1 MSRPA
6 GEPGVLAAGAR
17 SIGAAAAALRDV
29 RGRLGGVTSFVVV
42 AGAWRGPASEAF
54 LIDGA
59 GLQTGLDRAAEALG
73 QVAGAVAELAARLEH
88 AQAAWDRAQR
98 LAASAGAELDPHG
111 GVLLPGGTIEPA
123 AMAAAGQAVRQ
134 AAAANHEAAAARRT
148 LAAHLDRV
156 AGGPGGAAARGRDG
170 HGGRARRVA
179 ARALEMGAEVV
190 TATHHLAAG
199 AEARVR
205 AAGQLAAAADDPA
218 VRSAA
223 SRVADTAGRS
233 LLDGRV
239 LGALPVVAPV
249 LDFAAAV
256 NHGESLPRAA
266 TGAIGGAVG
275 ADLGG
280 RVGLAACG
288 GEAAATQGVGLIV
301 CPALTA
307 VGGAIGAHA
316 GKQAALQLYDT
327 IAGPPD
333 PPPTPPG
340 SG

>member
-1 MSRPA
+1 
-6 GEPGVLAAGAR
+6 VLAAGAR

-29 RGRLGGVTSFVVV
+29 RGRLVGVTSFVVV

-98 LAASAGAELDPHG
+98 LAASAGVELDPYG

-156 AGGPGGAAARGRDG
+156 AGGPGGAATRGGDG

-179 ARALEMGAEVV
+179 ARALEVGAEVV

-266 TGAIGGAVG
+266 TGAIGGAIG

-280 RVGLAACG
+280 RIGLAACG

-301 CPALTA
+301 CPAFTA

>member
-1 MSRPA
+1 M
-6 GEPGVLAAGAR
+6 LAAGAR

-29 RGRLGGVTSFVVV
+29 RGRLGGATSFLVV

-59 GLQTGLDRAAEALG
+59 GLQTGLDRAADALG

-98 LAASAGAELDPHG
+98 LAASAGVELDPRA
-111 GVLLPGGTIEPA
+111 GVVLPGGTIDPA
-123 AMAAAGQAVRQ
+123 AMAVAGQAVRQ
-134 AAAANHEAAAARRT
+134 AAAADHEAAAARRT
-148 LAAHLDRV
+148 LAAHLDQL
-156 AGGPGGAAARGRDG
+156 AGGPGVGAARGGDG

-179 ARALEMGAEVV
+179 AWALEVGGEVV

-199 AEARVR
+199 AAARAR
-205 AAGQLAAAADDPA
+205 AAAQLAAAADDPA

-223 SRVADTAGRS
+223 ARVADTAGRS

-239 LGALPVVAPV
+239 LGVLPVVAPV

-256 NHGESLPRAA
+256 HHGESLPRAA

-307 VGGAIGAHA
+307 AGGAIGASA
-316 GKQAALQLYDT
+316 GEQAALHLYDT

-333 PPPTPPG
+333 PPQAPRGDALTG
-340 SG
+340 